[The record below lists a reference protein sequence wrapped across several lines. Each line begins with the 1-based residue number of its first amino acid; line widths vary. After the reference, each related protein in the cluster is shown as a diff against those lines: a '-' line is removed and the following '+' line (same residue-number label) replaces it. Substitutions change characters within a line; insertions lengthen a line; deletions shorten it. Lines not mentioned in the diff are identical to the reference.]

1 MPNSPAEARSVTQTH
16 RLTRHAVPWTR
27 SLAALACGILIAL
40 LVLPRQPAF
49 PGPSETAMT
58 QLHDTEP
65 PTNPRTLRIGTLNI
79 RYDYHARHPI
89 VSPLKTLLQGSDG
102 RKWGEHRWQ
111 ERRDQ
116 LVDQVLWEE
125 LDVVGFQEVL
135 DGQFEDLRESMGA
148 EYGSVGVGRD
158 DGKKAGEAVP
168 IVYRHSRLELL
179 SVSHFWLSPTPE
191 VPGSKG
197 WDAGQPRMC
206 TVARFSDRTSTSS
219 AEHADLIV
227 ANTHWDDRGLK
238 AREES
243 AKLILS
249 RIEEEIRAGKSE
261 AEAPVTEQEPL
272 VVLLGDLNSPAEEA
286 GYQVLTGGRY
296 PAGGK
301 FEAAQTASGGRS
313 FFDSRHELVTRGSK
327 LATPGAVS
335 GRFGPLNTYTG
346 FSPSDTPKVIDFILP
361 FANSAFLSPHTSSAP
376 SSSGSTWHVSRYGV
390 VGNFFE
396 DVGGRR
402 AEGKEGERDAMVLSD
417 HRLVVAVFREAGR

>member
-1 MPNSPAEARSVTQTH
+1 MPSSPAETRNAAQIDRS
-16 RLTRHAVPWTR
+16 TRCAFPWTR
-27 SLAALACGILIAL
+27 ALAALVGAILIAFV
-40 LVLPRQPAF
+40 VLHRQS
-49 PGPSETAMT
+49 PSSGLSKTAMT
-58 QLHDTEP
+58 QLHDIEP
-65 PTNPRTLRIGTLNI
+65 PTIPRILRIGTLNI

-102 RKWGEHRWQ
+102 RKWGEHLWQ

-125 LDVVGFQEVL
+125 LDIVGFQEVL
-135 DGQFEDLRESMGA
+135 DGQFEDLRALMGA
-148 EYGSVGVGRD
+148 EFGSVGVGRD

-168 IVYRHSRLELL
+168 VFYRRSRLELL

-191 VPGSKG
+191 IPGSKG
-197 WDAGQPRMC
+197 WDAVQPRMC
-206 TVARFSDRTSTSS
+206 TVARFSDRASTS
-219 AEHADLIV
+219 AANHADLIV

-243 AKLILS
+243 ARLILS
-249 RIEEEIRAGKSE
+249 RIEQEIRGGRSE
-261 AEAPVTEQEPL
+261 TDTPISEKEPL

-296 PAGGK
+296 PASGK
-301 FEAAQTASGGRS
+301 IGAAEAANGGRS
-313 FFDSRHELVTRGSK
+313 FYDSRHELVTRGSK
-327 LATPGAVS
+327 FAAAGAVS

-361 FANSAFLSPHTSSAP
+361 FANSAFLSPHA
-376 SSSGSTWHVSRYGV
+376 SSGASPSPSTWHVSRYGV

-402 AEGKEGERDAMVLSD
+402 VEGKEGERDAMILSD

>member
-1 MPNSPAEARSVTQTH
+1 
-16 RLTRHAVPWTR
+16 
-27 SLAALACGILIAL
+27 
-40 LVLPRQPAF
+40 
-49 PGPSETAMT
+49 MT
-58 QLHDTEP
+58 QLHDAVP
-65 PTNPRTLRIGTLNI
+65 PETPRTLRIGTLNI
-79 RYDYHARHPI
+79 RYDYHSRHPI

-125 LDVVGFQEVL
+125 LDVVGLQEVL
-135 DGQFEDLRESMGA
+135 DGQFEDLRELMGA
-148 EYGSVGVGRD
+148 EFGSVGVGRD
-158 DGKKAGEAVP
+158 DGQKAGEAVP
-168 IVYRHSRLELL
+168 IFYRRSRLELL

-206 TVARFSDRTSTSS
+206 TVARFSDRASTS
-219 AEHADLIV
+219 AGNQADLIV

-249 RIEEEIRAGKSE
+249 RIEEEIRGGDSE
-261 AEAPVTEQEPL
+261 AEAPMTEKEPL

-301 FEAAQTASGGRS
+301 FDAADVTNSGRS
-313 FFDSRHELVTRGSK
+313 FFDSRHELVTRSSK
-327 LATPGAVS
+327 LAAPGAVS

-361 FANSAFLSPHTSSAP
+361 LANSAFLSPHASSAASP
-376 SSSGSTWHVSRYGV
+376 SPSTWHVSRYGV

-402 AEGKEGERDAMVLSD
+402 AEGQEGERDAMILSD
-417 HRLVVAVFREAGR
+417 HRLAVAVFRKAGR